1 MFKEREE
8 RARNGLIWLR
18 IGTGSLAVLN
28 MVMKLPLILLL
39 TLP

>member
-1 MFKEREE
+1 MFKEWDE

-18 IGTGSLAVLN
+18 IGTDSWALLN
-28 MVMKLPLILLL
+28 TVMKLPLILLL